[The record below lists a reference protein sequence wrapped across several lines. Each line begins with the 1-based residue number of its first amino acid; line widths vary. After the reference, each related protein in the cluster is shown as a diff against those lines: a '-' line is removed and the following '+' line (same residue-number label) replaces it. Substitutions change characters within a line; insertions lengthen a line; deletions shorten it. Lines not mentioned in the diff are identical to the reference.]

1 MKDIYVKFGKPDIKG
16 ESRDA
21 EHKDWVE
28 VSTWTH
34 EIRQPKSASAS
45 SSGGHTA
52 ERVEHD
58 DMVFV
63 KDMDSVS
70 PLLYQHASAGTTFDE
85 VTIEFMRASGDKRV
99 KYLEVKLKNVLISK
113 VAPKVEGEGIPT
125 ESFSLKYAAVSW
137 NYTVQSIDGKQ
148 GGTTA
153 GKWSLSKNQATYAA

>member
-28 VSTWTH
+28 VESWQH
-34 EIRQPKSASAS
+34 EIVQPKSATAS
-45 SSGGHTA
+45 SAGGHTS
-52 ERVEHD
+52 ERVEHG
-58 DMVFV
+58 DMVFT
-63 KDMDSVS
+63 KDLDSVS

-85 VTIEFMRASGDKRV
+85 ITVEFMRASGDKRV
-99 KYLEVKLKNVLISK
+99 KYLEIKLKNALISRVSPA
-113 VAPKVEGEGIPT
+113 VAGEGIPK
-125 ESFSLKYAAVSW
+125 ESFSLTYAAVSW